1 MVIFNEKEKL
11 TPAIVEL
18 KNQNKTIGFIPT
30 MGALHEGHMSLV
42 KASKAQNDYTIVS
55 IFVNPTQFNNP
66 EDLEKY
72 PRTEEKDIELLTKN
86 GCDFVYLPTV
96 NDLYATNE
104 VAKKYD
110 FGTIDKVMEGAS
122 RPGHFDGVA
131 TIVSKLFRAVKP
143 TRAYFG
149 EKDFRQIRIIQEMV
163 KQEGLDVLI
172 MPMPIYRAETGLAFS
187 SRNARLSTQQT
198 DDAPQIYSILSK
210 AVALKNE
217 GKDVAEITKF
227 VENEFE
233 NSPFKLEYFEIT
245 DENSLET
252 IQHFS
257 DAKNIRGF
265 VVAYAGEVRLIDNI
279 KF

>member
-96 NDLYATNE
+96 NDLYASNE

-149 EKDFRQIRIIQEMV
+149 EKDFQQIRIIQEMV

-210 AVALKNE
+210 AVALKNN

-227 VENEFE
+227 VENEFA
-233 NSPFKLEYFEIT
+233 NSSFKLEYFEIT